1 MTEQLDSRVELGKA
15 MWIAQADGFFNCV
28 KANGIESAED
38 LAALFAGFMASAT
51 GAMIGSAGPT
61 MAMQVL
67 GAVSK
72 SCAAQTVEQ
81 YMAKSAPGASEPIPM
96 KTSLGQSTGYT
107 AVDMATAAAEGFRD
121 GVASV
126 TGVKVDG

>member
-1 MTEQLDSRVELGKA
+1 MTEQLDNRVELGKA
-15 MWIAQADGFFNCV
+15 MWSAQEKGFYDCV

-51 GAMIGSAGPT
+51 GAMIGSAGPS

-72 SCAAQTVEQ
+72 SCAAQTVERYVANSGKAQ
-81 YMAKSAPGASEPIPM
+81 VMEIP
-96 KTSLGQSTGYT
+96 Q
-107 AVDMATAAAEGFRD
+107 
-121 GVASV
+121 
-126 TGVKVDG
+126 

>member
-1 MTEQLDSRVELGKA
+1 MTEQLDNRVELGKA

-51 GAMIGSAGPT
+51 GELIRSAGPQL
-61 MAMQVL
+61 AMSVL

-72 SCAAQTVEQ
+72 SCAAQTVAQ
-81 YMAKSAPGASEPIPM
+81 YTAKSEFMSGEKIIIERAP
-96 KTSLGQSTGYT
+96 
-107 AVDMATAAAEGFRD
+107 
-121 GVASV
+121 
-126 TGVKVDG
+126 

>member
-1 MTEQLDSRVELGKA
+1 MNNQLDNRVELGKA

-51 GAMIGSAGPT
+51 GAMIRSAGPQL
-61 MAMQVL
+61 AMSVL

-81 YMAKSAPGASEPIPM
+81 YVAKSGPAASEDIALSARWTET
-96 KTSLGQSTGYT
+96 K
-107 AVDMATAAAEGFRD
+107 
-121 GVASV
+121 
-126 TGVKVDG
+126 